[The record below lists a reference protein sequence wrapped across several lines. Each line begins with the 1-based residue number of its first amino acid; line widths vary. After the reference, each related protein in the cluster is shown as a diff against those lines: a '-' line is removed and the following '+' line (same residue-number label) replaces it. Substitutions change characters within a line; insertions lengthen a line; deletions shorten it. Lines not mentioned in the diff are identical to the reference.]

1 MDAHTCDSRV
11 EGEARRGYEGLVR
24 AFADSVIE
32 PERSGAALSV
42 WLRGEEVANI
52 WSGTADPRD
61 GRPWDASTGSVLF
74 SASKGLCALVVGRL
88 VDQGLI
94 DLDRPLAELWPEFG
108 ARGKDAVSIGDVLA
122 HRGGLSAPDRDLT
135 LAELADR
142 GLWSAQVAAQA
153 PLWRPGTGHAYHAI
167 SFGLLAEEVVRRA
180 CGRDLHQVFAE
191 EVAAPLAADIT
202 LAPSRQVA
210 GRAAWLSTSPA
221 WQASAAPADLRVARA
236 TSLGGALPVTLVDG
250 DRGFNDLAV
259 RMLGLSATGAIG
271 TASALARVWSAAI
284 TPTLGLRLVSETG
297 VAQLCRP
304 RSEGR
309 PVFDEPGPYP
319 RWGAG
324 VALASDAAPYLPRH
338 SFGHSGAGGQHG
350 FADPSSGLA
359 VAYLRNRLDE
369 TESIPGILAAVS
381 AAVGSSW

>member
-1 MDAHTCDSRV
+1 MDAQARDSRV
-11 EGEARRGYEGLVR
+11 EGEVRRGYEGVAR
-24 AFADSVIE
+24 AFADSIIE

-52 WSGTADPRD
+52 WAGTADPRD
-61 GRPWDASTGSVLF
+61 GRSWDASTGSVLF

-88 VDQGLI
+88 VDQGLL
-94 DLDRPLAELWPEFG
+94 DLDRPLADLWPEFG
-108 ARGKDAVSIGDVLA
+108 VRGKGAVSVGDVLA

-135 LAELADR
+135 LADLADR
-142 GLWSAQVAAQA
+142 GAWSAQVAAQA
-153 PLWRPGTGHAYHAI
+153 PLWRPGTGHSYHAI
-167 SFGLLAEEVVRRA
+167 SFGLLAEEIVRRG

-191 EVAAPLAADIT
+191 EVAAPLAADVT

-210 GRAAWLSTSPA
+210 GRAAWLSTSPT
-221 WQASAAPADLRVARA
+221 WQACAAPADPRVARA
-236 TSLGGALPVTLVDG
+236 TTLGGALPITLVDE

-259 RMLGLSATGAIG
+259 RMLGLSAASAIG

-284 TPTLGLRLVSETG
+284 TPTLGVRLLSDAA
-297 VAQLCRP
+297 VAELCRP

-309 PVFDEPGPYP
+309 PVFSEPGPYP

-324 VALASDAAPYLPRH
+324 VALASDAASHPPRH

-350 FADPSSGLA
+350 FADPGTGLA
-359 VAYLRNRLDE
+359 VGYLRSRLDE
-369 TESIPGILAAVS
+369 TEAIPRILAAVS
-381 AAVGSSW
+381 AAMDDHI